1 MLIRWTLYK
10 RTPKVTHEKNFSNL
24 KNIGLPGGPF
34 CMKGKFKHLTM
45 KINIASFFAVAA
57 VVVAAACS
65 SKPAETATDVDST
78 ATETVAPEP
87 VAPAATDTTA
97 TDTTATAAP
106 AH

>member
-10 RTPKVTHEKNFSNL
+10 RTPKVTHGKNFSNL
-24 KNIGLPGGPF
+24 KNIGLPEGPF

-45 KINIASFFAVAA
+45 KINIASFFAVAV

-65 SKPAETATDVDST
+65 SKPTETATDVDTT

-87 VAPAATDTTA
+87 MAPAADTTA

>member
-10 RTPKVTHEKNFSNL
+10 RTPKVTHGKNFSNL
-24 KNIGLPGGPF
+24 KNIGLPGRPF

-45 KINIASFFAVAA
+45 KINIASFFAVAV

-65 SKPAETATDVDST
+65 SKPAETATEVDTT

-87 VAPAATDTTA
+87 MAPAATDTTA